1 MDNDK
6 IPVINIITIGDAS
19 VGKTCMILRYSEDKF
34 YDDLAAT
41 IGLEVK
47 SKMIDILDGSQTI
60 MLKIWDTAGQE
71 RFQSISRSY
80 YQKADGIFVVFDL
93 SKKDTFL
100 KTQKFI
106 DSIFDSA
113 NENVAVVFI
122 GNKCDKDRC
131 ITEEEAQNFAKLNA
145 IKYFETSA
153 KLDININEA
162 FNYLA
167 EKAFNHKPI
176 HEKVPKQMNIEK
188 KEETGN
194 CKC

>member
-1 MDNDK
+1 MH
-6 IPVINIITIGDAS
+6 V
-19 VGKTCMILRYSEDKF
+19 
-34 YDDLAAT
+34 DLAAT

-106 DSIFDSA
+106 DSIFNSA
-113 NENVAVVFI
+113 NENVAVVLV
-122 GNKCDKDRC
+122 GNKCDMQERVVTQDQGKQKAS
-131 ITEEEAQNFAKLNA
+131 EWGGVPF
-145 IKYFETSA
+145 FETSA
-153 KLDININEA
+153 KKDINVQEA
-162 FNYLA
+162 FVASLKLLVSTKSGAAAGGSSKSNDEGGSGGCCIIA
-167 EKAFNHKPI
+167 
-176 HEKVPKQMNIEK
+176 
-188 KEETGN
+188 
-194 CKC
+194 